1 MARKT
6 HPLLYRDEKYGFT
19 LTFPRWW
26 KPYTIIKKY
35 QTDPSTDYELHFRFK
50 YKGKTYDDIFA
61 VLVYPMTR
69 KEWIEQGYE
78 DSPLSFLAESDG
90 NVFAY
95 VTPGEL
101 PHAFIDPKTGDYNY
115 KKYGNAIRLLKRMVN
130 QEVPRIANTLRFSK
144 TGATT
149 VRSVPLRSKKVWPC
163 GC

>member
-26 KPYTIIKKY
+26 KPYTVIKKQKY
-35 QTDPSTDYELHFRFK
+35 DKDTEYELHFRFK

-61 VLVYPMTR
+61 LLVYKMTR
-69 KEWIEQGYE
+69 KEWIKQGYE

-90 NVFAY
+90 HVFAY
-95 VTPGEL
+95 ITPEEL
-101 PHAFIDPKTGDYNY
+101 PEAFVDPKTGDYNY

-130 QEVPRIANTLRFSK
+130 QDVPRIVKTLHFSNTPS
-144 TGATT
+144 TI
-149 VRSVPLRSKKVWPC
+149 RSVPLRSKKVWPS